1 MILLLLLLLLF
12 LVTVSVTPS
21 PTSASSTSSPPQ
33 TPGSTATPTSGSGLT
48 SGEITGIILASL
60 FGVLIILVILI
71 TVGHFVQKR
80 LLKMKSFTFSDVSE
94 GKNYLK
100 KNYSFCLSIMQLEM
114 KKSSVWKNEM
124 PPE

>member
-1 MILLLLLLLLF
+1 MISLLLLLLF
-12 LVTVSVTPS
+12 LVAVSVTPS
-21 PTSASSTSSPPQ
+21 PTSTSSTSSPPH
-33 TPGSTATPTSGSGLT
+33 TPGSTATPTSESGLT

-71 TVGHFVQKR
+71 TIGHFVKKR
-80 LLKMKSFTFSDVSE
+80 LLKMKSFTFSDVSQ
-94 GKNYLK
+94 GKNYFK
-100 KNYSFCLSIMQLEM
+100 KNYSFCLFIMQLEM